1 MDLDELLE
9 QYKALAVWHTGVAVT
24 AAVLLALMLG
34 LIVWAIAA
42 AEIRI
47 LLIVSG
53 LIIGACGAGLYL
65 TVHILFNKTKKV
77 FKEYFE
83 ASKMSESE
91 IKSLL
96 DKHQIKEI

>member
-9 QYKALAVWHTGVAVT
+9 QFKLLKFWHKCVTIT
-24 AAVLLALMLG
+24 AAVLLAVMLG
-34 LIVWAIAA
+34 LIVWGIAA
-42 AEIRI
+42 EEIRI

-53 LIIGACGAGLYL
+53 LILGVCGAGLYI

-83 ASKMSESE
+83 VSKMSESE
-91 IKSLL
+91 IRSLL